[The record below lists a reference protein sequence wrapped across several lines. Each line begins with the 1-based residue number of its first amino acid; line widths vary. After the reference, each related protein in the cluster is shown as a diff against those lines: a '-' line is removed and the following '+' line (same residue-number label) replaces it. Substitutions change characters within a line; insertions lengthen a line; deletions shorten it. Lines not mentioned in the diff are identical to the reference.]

1 MSIMAITKLEGG
13 VWSWWKV
20 SSSFADLEI
29 PIGDNE
35 QWSPSANTTNPK
47 SKL

>member
-13 VWSWWKV
+13 VWSWWRV
-20 SSSFADLEI
+20 SCSSANLEI
-29 PIGDNE
+29 MRGDNE
-35 QWSPSANTTNPK
+35 QWSSSPNTTNPK